1 MTASGHEERFPPF
14 RLIARYP
21 FGQETFAAVRGNG
34 RDVP

>member
-1 MTASGHEERFPPF
+1 MGHEERFPPF
-14 RLIARYP
+14 RLRARYP